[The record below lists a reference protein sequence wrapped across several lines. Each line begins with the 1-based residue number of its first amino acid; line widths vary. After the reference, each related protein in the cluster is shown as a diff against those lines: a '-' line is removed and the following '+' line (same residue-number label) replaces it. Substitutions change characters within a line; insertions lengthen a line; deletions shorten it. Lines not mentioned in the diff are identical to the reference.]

1 MGNSGGFHDA
11 WTHRAFCRGLL
22 AAGEHSVSVTMLQG
36 DLMGN
41 QDMSQEFLMLKR
53 TGVGVVMD
61 RDYGAYKFS
70 NV

>member
-1 MGNSGGFHDA
+1 
-11 WTHRAFCRGLL
+11 
-22 AAGEHSVSVTMLQG
+22 MLQG

-53 TGVGVVMD
+53 TGIGVIMD
-61 RDYGAYKFS
+61 RDFGAYKFS